1 MNKPS
6 AYHIMRVA
14 MGITFAWV
22 GILIFKEPASWGG
35 FVHPWAA
42 GLLPVPLATAMVGTA
57 ILDLAIGLALLMDAW
72 VWIVSAAAAFHLAV
86 VLAVSGIDPVTVRDI
101 GLLGAA
107 IMLFWEDAP
116 ASVKDKF
123 RRYKH

>member
-1 MNKPS
+1 MTKTS

-22 GILIFKEPASWGG
+22 GILIFKEPESWSG
-35 FVHPWAA
+35 FVQPWIAD
-42 GLLPVPLATAMVGTA
+42 LLPFPLVQAMIAVA
-57 ILDLAIGLALLMDAW
+57 ILDLLIGLLLLVDAW
-72 VWIVSAAAAFHLAV
+72 VWIVAAVAASHLAL
-86 VLAVSGIDPVTVRDI
+86 VLAVAGIDQVTVRDI

-116 ASVKDKF
+116 EALKAKF
-123 RRYKH
+123 RRYQH